1 MIGNDFSS
9 NGELQITIREKKII
23 RQKRKKK
30 IQAIQTNTGS
40 INLIILNLLIIH
52 LNLFGFFS
60 AEDNYAYGTLYI
72 LLTKLYTFRCE
83 ALSGNI

>member
-40 INLIILNLLIIH
+40 RIQYIFSLMVICNSPLLLKSLPIIVINCNKFYF
-52 LNLFGFFS
+52 NCS
-60 AEDNYAYGTLYI
+60 A
-72 LLTKLYTFRCE
+72 LTGGYD
-83 ALSGNI
+83 

>member
-40 INLIILNLLIIH
+40 RIQ
-52 LNLFGFFS
+52 
-60 AEDNYAYGTLYI
+60 YI
-72 LLTKLYTFRCE
+72 SR
-83 ALSGNI
+83 GI